1 MAQAKQ
7 LKPEKTRKSDFRF
20 TRDLIDGL
28 AKQNVVLMTGIVNA
42 PVIIAATTFKKGVV
56 IALAFAIIS
65 FLTIVTCSFVPK
77 KIVYTLRVI
86 IYALVGSVYYIP
98 TVLLLEQIFP
108 LTVEL
113 IGIYMP
119 LIIINALIF
128 SKTESRFYLE
138 SKLKMMIDVIFFII
152 GFDVVCVL
160 TGGFRELICFGT
172 FAGIQLFD
180 FKIAALESPFGGS
193 ILVGI
198 MAGTFRALYNYLRNR
213 RIRQNSQEQNKAA
226 AERTFRSSTDN
237 TAKPAALTDN
247 GSTKEQSNG

>member
-180 FKIAALESPFGGS
+180 FKIAALESPFGGF

-213 RIRQNSQEQNKAA
+213 RIRQNSQEQNKAT
-226 AERTFRSSTDN
+226 ERTFRSSTDN

>member
-7 LKPEKTRKSDFRF
+7 MKPEKTRKSDFKF

-119 LIIINALIF
+119 LIITNALIF

-138 SKLKMMIDVIFFII
+138 DKLKMIIDVIFFI
-152 GFDVVCVL
+152 
-160 TGGFRELICFGT
+160 
-172 FAGIQLFD
+172 AG
-180 FKIAALESPFGGS
+180 
-193 ILVGI
+193 
-198 MAGTFRALYNYLRNR
+198 YLRNR
-213 RIRQNSQEQNKAA
+213 RIRLNSEEHNKAA
-226 AERTFRSSTDN
+226 AHTYHSSTEN
-237 TAKPAALTDN
+237 KPAAPHLLPSRDDN
-247 GSTKEQSNG
+247 VKERSDG

>member
-7 LKPEKTRKSDFRF
+7 MKPEKTRKSDFKF

-98 TVLLLEQIFP
+98 TVLL
-108 LTVEL
+108 
-113 IGIYMP
+113 
-119 LIIINALIF
+119 
-128 SKTESRFYLE
+128 
-138 SKLKMMIDVIFFII
+138 
-152 GFDVVCVL
+152 
-160 TGGFRELICFGT
+160 
-172 FAGIQLFD
+172 
-180 FKIAALESPFGGS
+180 
-193 ILVGI
+193 
-198 MAGTFRALYNYLRNR
+198 
-213 RIRQNSQEQNKAA
+213 
-226 AERTFRSSTDN
+226 
-237 TAKPAALTDN
+237 
-247 GSTKEQSNG
+247 